1 MHATKKKL
9 MWMPGRFF
17 VWSAT
22 RMWISESAKWLDMNQ
37 PATNAP
43 IAKNAT

>member
-1 MHATKKKL
+1 
-9 MWMPGRFF
+9 MWIPGRVL
-17 VWSAT
+17 VWSET
-22 RMWISESAKWLDMNQ
+22 RMWMLESTKWPDMNQ

>member
-1 MHATKKKL
+1 MQATKKKL
-9 MWMPGRFF
+9 MWMPGS
-17 VWSAT
+17 VLVCSAT
-22 RMWISESAKWLDMNQ
+22 RMWTLESAKWPDMNQ